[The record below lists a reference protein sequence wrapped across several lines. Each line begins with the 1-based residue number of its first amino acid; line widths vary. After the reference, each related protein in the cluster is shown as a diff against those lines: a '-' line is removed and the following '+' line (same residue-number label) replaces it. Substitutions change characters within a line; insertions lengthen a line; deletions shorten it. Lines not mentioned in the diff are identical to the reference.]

1 VTDQARREIGQA
13 KAGDAGEVLQ
23 AGVAALR
30 TNLAEEALPLLA
42 EAVQTHPDDAWL
54 WQLKGLLHRTA
65 EDLAPAVEALSTAAA
80 LAPAD
85 AFIAHSLACAT
96 IEAGLPAVDAFE
108 RALALAP
115 GEEAPLLGLAE
126 SHLVEGETGR
136 AVALLEDRLGR
147 DPSWLQGHLTLAR
160 MRTSRGAPR
169 AATAGFERALA
180 AMPGAVPLWVAYL
193 QLLYQSERYEE
204 IPAMV
209 ARARAAAGAQRDFDA
224 AEAVATAELGE
235 IEAADPLFDA
245 LRPSGDMTL
254 AVPYVR
260 HLLRAGRP
268 ERAGETAA
276 AALKQAPQPILWS
289 YLSAA
294 WRLTGDPRW
303 QWLEG
308 DPGFVGI
315 YDLAERLPPLDALA
329 DRLRALH
336 KATHQPLHQ
345 SVRGGTQT
353 EGHLFKRIEP
363 EIRALRRA
371 VVEAVEAH
379 VARLPPRDP
388 GHPLLG
394 PARSPI
400 RFASAWSVRLAG
412 GGRHANH
419 VHPGGWLSSALYVA
433 LPEAPESGPPGA
445 GWLTL
450 GEISDLDLGLPP
462 LARIEP
468 RPGRLVLFPS
478 TMWHG
483 TVPFESGERLTVAFD
498 VATPVG

>member
-1 VTDQARREIGQA
+1 MTDQARRAIGQA
-13 KAGDAGEVLQ
+13 RAGDAGEVLQ
-23 AGVAALR
+23 AGIAALR
-30 TNLAEEALPLLA
+30 ANLAEEALPLLA
-42 EAVQTHPDDAWL
+42 AAVRAHPDDARL

-96 IEAGLPAVDAFE
+96 IEAGLPAVDSFE

-115 GEEAPLLGLAE
+115 GDEAPLLGLAE
-126 SHLVEGETGR
+126 SHLVEGATER
-136 AVALLEDRLGR
+136 AAALLEDRLGR
-147 DPSWLQGHLTLAR
+147 DPGWLNGHMSLAR
-160 MRTSRGAPR
+160 LRASRGQGEAS
-169 AATAGFERALA
+169 TASFERALA
-180 AMPGAVPLWVAYL
+180 AAPATAPLWRAYL
-193 QLLYQSERYEE
+193 ELLYQSERYQDTL
-204 IPAMV
+204 ALV
-209 ARARAAAGAQRDFDA
+209 ARARAGAGAHREFDA

-235 IEAADPLFDA
+235 AETADRLFEA
-245 LRPSGDMTL
+245 LRPRDDMTL
-254 AVPYVR
+254 AVPYLR
-260 HLLRAGRP
+260 HLLRTGRP
-268 ERAGETAA
+268 EQASKLAEHALRRA
-276 AALKQAPQPILWS
+276 PYPMLWS

-303 QWLEG
+303 DWLEG
-308 DPGFVGI
+308 DPSFVGI
-315 YDLAERLPPLDALA
+315 YDLADRLPALDALA

-336 KATHQPLHQ
+336 RTTHQPLHQ

-353 EGHLFKRIEP
+353 EGHLFKRVEP
-363 EIRALRRA
+363 EIRGLRRA

-388 GHPLLG
+388 GHPMLA

-433 LPEAPESGPPGA
+433 LPEAPEGGPPDS

-450 GEISDLDLGLPP
+450 GEVGDLDLGLPP

-483 TVPFESGERLTVAFD
+483 TLPFERGERLTVAFD

>member
-1 VTDQARREIGQA
+1 VTDQARRAIGQA
-13 KAGDAGEVLQ
+13 RAGDAGEVLQ

-30 TNLAEEALPLLA
+30 ADLAEEALPLLA
-42 EAVQTHPDDAWL
+42 AAVRAHPDDARL
-54 WQLKGLLHRTA
+54 WQLKGLLHRTV
-65 EDLAPAVEALSTAAA
+65 EELAPAVEALATAAA

-85 AFIAHSLACAT
+85 AFVAHSLACAT
-96 IEAGLPAVDAFE
+96 IEAGLPAVAAFE
-108 RALALAP
+108 RAHALAP
-115 GEEAPLLGLAE
+115 GDDAPLLGLAE
-126 SHLVEGETGR
+126 SHLAEGETGR
-136 AVALLEDRLGR
+136 AVALLEERLGR
-147 DPSWLQGHLTLAR
+147 DPGWLQGHLSLAR
-160 MRTSRGAPR
+160 LRTSRGAPR

-180 AMPGAVPLWVAYL
+180 AMPGSVPLWVTYL
-193 QLLYQSERYEE
+193 QLLYQSERYAETL
-204 IPAMV
+204 ALV
-209 ARARAAAGAQRDFDA
+209 ARARAAAGAQREFDA

-235 IEAADPLFDA
+235 IGAADRLFEA
-245 LRPSGDMTL
+245 LNPRGDVNL

-268 ERAGETAA
+268 EHASESAA
-276 AALKQAPQPILWS
+276 HALGQAPQPLLWS

-294 WRLTGDPRW
+294 WRLTGDRRW

-308 DPGFVGI
+308 EPGFVGV
-315 YDLAERLPPLDALA
+315 YDLAETLPMLGALA

-363 EIRALRRA
+363 EIRALRQA
-371 VVEAVEAH
+371 VVDAVEAH
-379 VARLPPRDP
+379 VARLPPRQP
-388 GHPLLG
+388 GHPLLA
-394 PARSPI
+394 PARAPI
-400 RFASAWSVRLAG
+400 RFAGAWSVRLAG

-419 VHPGGWLSSALYVA
+419 VHPGGWLSSAFYVA
-433 LPEAPESGPPGA
+433 LPETPAGGPPDA

-450 GEISDLDLGLPP
+450 GEVSDLDLGLPP

-468 RPGRLVLFPS
+468 KPGRLVLFPS

-483 TVPFESGERLTVAFD
+483 TTPFESGERLTVAFD
-498 VATPVG
+498 VAAPA